1 MAETLTERMSR
12 LVDERRQEDLAAA
25 NAQMIAEEAQKAAVL
40 AAEDVDAKLSALK
53 AELDPQ
59 TDTELKAKGRR
70 YLQSKLTQSKEV
82 EDEKARRG
90 G

>member
-1 MAETLTERMSR
+1 MAETLTERMRR
-12 LVDERRQEDLAAA
+12 LVDEKRQEDMAAA
-25 NAQMIAEEAQKAAVL
+25 NAQMAAEEAQKAAVL

-59 TDTELKAKGRR
+59 TDTELKSRGSRFL
-70 YLQSKLTQSKEV
+70 YSKLQESKEA
-82 EDEKARRG
+82 EGEKARRG